1 MQTRGETSFRD
12 GLLLEIKTAG
22 LLFEISYANSW
33 EGGGASFRD
42 GLLLKIKTAVLV
54 FEVLNYNGKVLCIWK
69 TAILQV
75 VTESSGTSE

>member
-1 MQTRGETSFRD
+1 MQTRGR
-12 GLLLEIKTAG
+12 
-22 LLFEISYANSW
+22 
-33 EGGGASFRD
+33 GGASFRD

-54 FEVLNYNGKVLCIWK
+54 FEVLKYNGKVLCIWK